1 MTRLLAG
8 VRVIESAQLLNGD
21 TVGMFLGDLGAD
33 VVKVEVPPR
42 GDYLRYF
49 LGQLVPGYS
58 IPHLQ
63 VNKNKRSV
71 ALDLKKEEGREAF
84 LRLVESAEVFV
95 DGNRPGVLDRLGVG
109 YEVQRA
115 RNARIVYVQHTA
127 YGTVGPYRDIPTHGM
142 MMGALAGAHLV
153 EEGADGFL
161 HRRDPDVNGTE
172 MGGEATVTGAVHAA
186 MWACA
191 ALVRARATGE
201 GAYLDVSAAD
211 AVVLSA
217 YFPVLDQLNG
227 PRVTDRSGMAQMEGG
242 ELVGSKYQ
250 FYKTRDDK
258 VLLFCCLE
266 RKFWRNFCRAAGRED
281 LLEGEAAD
289 NADADWGST
298 ELRSQ
303 LTSLFRTRDLADWVE
318 MAAAHDI
325 AMGPANQGVVEMSE
339 DPGIGVREII
349 LDQHHPVAGD
359 YAVVGAPAMVAGDP
373 YLVRYPAP
381 SPGEQTS
388 DVLLESGFTASE
400 VAALLERGAA
410 VQAGQPGLVPSIV
423 S

>member
-8 VRVIESAQLLNGD
+8 VRVMESAQLLNGD

-33 VVKVEVPPR
+33 VVKVEAPPR

-71 ALDLKKEEGREAF
+71 ALDLKSDAGREAF
-84 LRLVESAEVFV
+84 LRLVESAEIFV

-115 RNARIVYVQHTA
+115 RNPRIVYVQHTA
-127 YGTVGPYRDIPTHGM
+127 YGTIGPYRDIPTHGM

-161 HRRDPDVNGTE
+161 HRRDPQINGTE
-172 MGGEATVTGAVHAA
+172 IAGEATVTGAAHAA

-191 ALVRARATGE
+191 ALVRSRATGE

-211 AVVLSA
+211 AVVVSA
-217 YFPVLDQLNG
+217 YYPVLDQLNG
-227 PRVTDRSGMAQMEGG
+227 PRVTDRSGMAQMESG

-250 FYKTRDDK
+250 FYKTRDDR
-258 VLLFCCLE
+258 VILFCCLE
-266 RKFWRNFCRAAGRED
+266 TKFWRNFCRAAGRED
-281 LLEGEAAD
+281 LLEDQAPD
-289 NADADWGST
+289 NVDADWGT
-298 ELRSQ
+298 PELRKQ
-303 LTSLFRTRDLADWVE
+303 LTALFRTRDLADWVA
-318 MAAAHDI
+318 MAAAHNI
-325 AMGPANQGVVEMSE
+325 AMGPANQGVTEMSE
-339 DPGIGVREII
+339 DPGIQAHEVI
-349 LDQHHPVAGD
+349 LDEHHPVAGD
-359 YAVVGAPAMVAGDP
+359 YAVIGTPVLVAGDP
-373 YLVRYPAP
+373 YTVRYPAP

-388 DVLLESGFTASE
+388 DVLYESGFTASE
-400 VAALLERGAA
+400 VSALLESGAA
-410 VQAGQPGLVPSIV
+410 VQGSLPLPAPTTVG
-423 S
+423 